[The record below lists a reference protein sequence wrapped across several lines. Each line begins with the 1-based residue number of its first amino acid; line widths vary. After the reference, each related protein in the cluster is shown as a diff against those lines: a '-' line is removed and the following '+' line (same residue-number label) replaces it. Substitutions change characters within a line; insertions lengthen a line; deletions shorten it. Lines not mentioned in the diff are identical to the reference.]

1 MLSRVTGTPEGG
13 KGGRGERRGRP
24 ERLRAREFRVP
35 VTQREA
41 CRKQGKSDRNGFRP
55 SPGSSASK
63 SIKFLPDPEI
73 RGLKIRS
80 LRVCVTPVVLPAPKW
95 GNGLRKA
102 SFNARLRRILESSDK
117 YFYSLEQ
124 HLDPAVNGR
133 RTVEAFSNIDTD
145 KNIDQIVGWLDPN
158 SLRPPKPII
167 AVVNH
172 IPTSR
177 IPYNGG
183 TSPDASCQRVQ
194 WAKPSAMRWLTG
206 DRWRFIS
213 RSPKSRSILTS
224 LRMQSAQPLLERRT
238 GCSSVTPRPENAA
251 PSSTRLSKAVAV
263 TGSNPT
269 LICTTYCG
277 GCHP

>member
-1 MLSRVTGTPEGG
+1 MKKLPEPCHLASPTGASLWSGLRLLNPNTGTCKKYRNRFRYRKSLKSKMLSRVTGTPEGG

-102 SFNARLRRILESSDK
+102 S
-117 YFYSLEQ
+117 
-124 HLDPAVNGR
+124 
-133 RTVEAFSNIDTD
+133 
-145 KNIDQIVGWLDPN
+145 
-158 SLRPPKPII
+158 
-167 AVVNH
+167 
-172 IPTSR
+172 
-177 IPYNGG
+177 
-183 TSPDASCQRVQ
+183 
-194 WAKPSAMRWLTG
+194 
-206 DRWRFIS
+206 
-213 RSPKSRSILTS
+213 
-224 LRMQSAQPLLERRT
+224 
-238 GCSSVTPRPENAA
+238 
-251 PSSTRLSKAVAV
+251 
-263 TGSNPT
+263 
-269 LICTTYCG
+269 
-277 GCHP
+277 